1 MERGDVCSSQNR
13 CLNIMRA
20 PPNKPYAGGE
30 AMCVMTQRSC
40 FSFLGASPDA
50 LHSAYRGRITAVH
63 LRPAAEMRAMFRS
76 FYDKARDIALIG
88 KRRVCGEKRYETNG
102 SWTNCVFLRNQCLVP
117 GKASPKRQ
125 LSQEIRNIKTRD
137 NLEGRR
143 GHNKLSLP
151 GPIWLVTTKESEALK
166 KNLRNFEVRK
176 KRANERK
183 LIVITNDNATPS
195 T

>member
-1 MERGDVCSSQNR
+1 MGSGE
-13 CLNIMRA
+13 
-20 PPNKPYAGGE
+20 YAEKNGTKLTE
-30 AMCVMTQRSC
+30 AGPTAFSYAINVWFRENLLRSD
-40 FSFLGASPDA
+40 SY
-50 LHSAYRGRITAVH
+50 HGR
-63 LRPAAEMRAMFRS
+63 
-76 FYDKARDIALIG
+76 
-88 KRRVCGEKRYETNG
+88 
-102 SWTNCVFLRNQCLVP
+102 
-117 GKASPKRQ
+117 
-125 LSQEIRNIKTRD
+125 RNIKTRD